1 MCDGCDG
8 FPMADLIMKGMVT
21 HVFLHLWGM
30 LAVKLMVLYTVG
42 ALSYSL
48 GSI

>member
-1 MCDGCDG
+1 M
-8 FPMADLIMKGMVT
+8 FFYIYE
-21 HVFLHLWGM
+21 GM